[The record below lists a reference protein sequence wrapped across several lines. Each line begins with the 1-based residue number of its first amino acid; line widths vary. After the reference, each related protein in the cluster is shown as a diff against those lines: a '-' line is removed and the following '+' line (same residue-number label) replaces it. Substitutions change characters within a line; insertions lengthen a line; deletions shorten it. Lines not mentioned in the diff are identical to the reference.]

1 MDVYKK
7 VKQAVKDP
15 CAGQVL
21 EHRKWMDHQYY
32 LYPIALDATLHSSF
46 RSIFRNSEFQ
56 ISVRLRTVRS

>member
-7 VKQAVKDP
+7 VKQAVKET

-21 EHRKWMDHQYY
+21 EHRKWMDHQY
-32 LYPIALDATLHSSF
+32 LYPIALDTTLHSSF